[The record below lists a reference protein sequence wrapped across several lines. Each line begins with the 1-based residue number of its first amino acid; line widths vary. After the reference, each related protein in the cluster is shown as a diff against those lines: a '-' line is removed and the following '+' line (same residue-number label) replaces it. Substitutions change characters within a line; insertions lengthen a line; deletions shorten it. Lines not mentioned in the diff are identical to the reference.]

1 MGIFDF
7 LRPRAEGE
15 STLTEPQEW
24 LQAAFGRALSPEEA
38 LKVVACY
45 ACVRVI
51 SEQVATLPLNVYRK
65 TDQGREKVED
75 DLYRL
80 LNVEPNPYMTAYNF
94 WRVMMV
100 NLLLTGHA
108 YAEIQR
114 QRKDK
119 APVALWPIPSK
130 YIDRRQKSSG
140 EPEYLATVKKENS
153 EETKTVRIAYGNMLE
168 LVGLSQNG
176 QKAFRPLELL
186 ADCLGLS
193 RQAEAFATEYYANGS
208 HPSGIITYPGTL
220 RGEKRDAF
228 KQDLMAT
235 YSGLGKRH
243 RVMLLE
249 EGMNYVRL
257 AAPMTDGQTAET
269 RKSQVIEVAR
279 FFNVPPH
286 KIMEMDRATWGN
298 IEELNISW
306 VNDTLLPHLI
316 NIRQAVSQSLLFSFQ
331 KKDGL
336 YVEHDL
342 NTMLRGR
349 INDRYNAYALAR
361 QWGWMSAN
369 DVRRRENMTEI
380 GNQGDIY
387 LTPLN
392 MAGADEQSGGIDA

>member
-1 MGIFDF
+1 MSIFDIF
-7 LRPRAEGE
+7 RPKAEAE

-24 LQAAFGRALSPEEA
+24 LESNFGQSLSPEEA

-51 SEQVATLPLNVYRK
+51 SEQVAALPLNVYRK
-65 TDQGREKVED
+65 TEAGREKLES

-80 LNVEPNPYMTAYNF
+80 LNVEPNPFMTAYNF

-108 YAEIQR
+108 YAEIR
-114 QRKDK
+114 RRRSDK
-119 APVALWPIPSK
+119 APIELWPIPSK
-130 YIDRRQKSSG
+130 YVERRQKKTG
-140 EPEYLATVKKENS
+140 EPVYIVRVQEGDTGAVREVK
-153 EETKTVRIAYGNMLE
+153 IAYGNMLE
-168 LVGLSQNG
+168 LVGLSQDG
-176 QKAFRPLELL
+176 HTAFKPLVLL
-186 ADCLGLS
+186 AGCLGLS
-193 RQAEAFATEYYANGS
+193 NQADAYAREYYENGS
-208 HPSGIITYPGTL
+208 HPSGIITYPGVL
-220 RGEKRDAF
+220 RGEKRDEF
-228 KQDLMAT
+228 KKDLKDK

-249 EGMNYVRL
+249 EGMNYIRL

-269 RKSQVIEVAR
+269 RKTQVIEVAR

-306 VNDTLLPHLI
+306 INDTLLPHLV
-316 NIRQAVSQSLLFSFQ
+316 NVRQAVMQSLLFSFE
-331 KKDGL
+331 KKEGM

-342 NTMLRGR
+342 NTLLRGR
-349 INDRYNAYALAR
+349 IGDRYQAYALAR
-361 QWGWMSAN
+361 QWGWMSVN

-380 GNQGDIY
+380 GTQGDLY

-392 MAGADEQSGGIDA
+392 MSSADEQNGGNV